1 MGMMLGGA
9 VGNLV
14 DRVRLGR
21 VTDFID
27 FPLWPSFN
35 VADSSVVVGIGVLLA
50 GYALFAERPP
60 AKADRGDA
68 GADGG

>member
-1 MGMMLGGA
+1 MMLGGA
-9 VGNLV
+9 IGNLV

-27 FPLWPSFN
+27 FPFWPSFN
-35 VADSSVVVGIGVLLA
+35 VADSSITVGIVVLLL

-60 AKADRGDA
+60 PKTEHEEAGADRG
-68 GADGG
+68 